1 MCYFWQVPI
10 ILPISVLCVS
20 IYLVIAPII
29 NDPRIEFLY
38 AFIFVIS
45 GLVFYVPFVVMKKS
59 LPYTGK
65 YNWILYNSILLSEGG
80 VVLRYILRY
89 SSQSY
94 LSYQRP
100 LKYIKKTRTFVF
112 FRGFLNLLFS
122 LLDTVTKF
130 IQLVLWCAPSKYES
144 EIIGDWGSPSKIIAL
159 SYYNV
164 TVILCYYDTLIWTCV
179 NVYFIP

>member
-1 MCYFWQVPI
+1 MPVRFFLQLSYLQVPCYPFNVCYFWQVPI

-65 YNWILYNSILLSEGG
+65 YNWILYNSILP
-80 VVLRYILRY
+80 RY

-144 EIIGDWGSPSKIIAL
+144 EIIGDWWSPSKIIA
-159 SYYNV
+159 
-164 TVILCYYDTLIWTCV
+164 
-179 NVYFIP
+179 

>member
-1 MCYFWQVPI
+1 MPI

-65 YNWILYNSILLSEGG
+65 YNWILYNSILPSEGG
-80 VVLRYILRY
+80 GVLRYTQIF
-89 SSQSY
+89 QSELPLLSETSEIY
-94 LSYQRP
+94 L
-100 LKYIKKTRTFVF
+100 KTRTFVF

-144 EIIGDWGSPSKIIAL
+144 EIIGDWWSPSKIIAL
-159 SYYNV
+159 SYYIV

>member
-1 MCYFWQVPI
+1 MPVRFCLQFIYKFLVTFLMCVWFFLQVPI

-65 YNWILYNSILLSEGG
+65 YN
-80 VVLRYILRY
+80 
-89 SSQSY
+89 
-94 LSYQRP
+94 
-100 LKYIKKTRTFVF
+100 
-112 FRGFLNLLFS
+112 
-122 LLDTVTKF
+122 
-130 IQLVLWCAPSKYES
+130 
-144 EIIGDWGSPSKIIAL
+144 
-159 SYYNV
+159 
-164 TVILCYYDTLIWTCV
+164 
-179 NVYFIP
+179 